1 MISVELNFSLQ
12 QIYLIFNEKIITNF
26 TILHFQPIHQQRSI
40 VNFKIRLEFFF
51 FKQNKF

>member
-12 QIYLIFNEKIITNF
+12 QIYLIFNEKII
-26 TILHFQPIHQQRSI
+26 I
-40 VNFKIRLEFFF
+40 NFKILKFQHRNQKRSIDKFNISLEFFF